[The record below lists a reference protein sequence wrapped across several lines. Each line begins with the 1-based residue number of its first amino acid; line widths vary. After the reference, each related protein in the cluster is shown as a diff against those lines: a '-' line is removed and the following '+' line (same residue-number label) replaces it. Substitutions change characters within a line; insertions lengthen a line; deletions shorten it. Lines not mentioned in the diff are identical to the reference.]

1 MKSVALAL
9 ACLLWLA
16 AAVADDAAREDYM
29 LNCQGCHLPDATGR
43 EPYVPNMVNELGR
56 ILAVPGGRSYLVQV
70 PGTSHSPLSNAEI
83 AALLNWMV
91 REFSA
96 ATLPADFR
104 PYTGAE
110 VAEYRASPEL
120 DIMARRR
127 SLLVAM
133 GNQDPRREQGKD

>member
-1 MKSVALAL
+1 MKSVALGL

-16 AAVADDAAREDYM
+16 AAGADDSAREDYM

-43 EPYVPNMVNELGR
+43 EPYVPNMVNQLGR
-56 ILAVPGGRSYLVQV
+56 LVAVPGGRAYLVQV
-70 PGTSHSPLSNAEI
+70 PGTSHSPLSDAEI

-91 REFSA
+91 HEFSA

-104 PYTGAE
+104 PYTEAE
-110 VAEYRASPEL
+110 VTQYRATRPL

-127 SLLVAM
+127 SLVVAM
-133 GNQDPRREQGKD
+133 GNEAPRRAYRSD